1 MMADTGAT
9 HSCLKTADA
18 QHLPLS
24 ATGRMAK
31 TVGFSGQIQLI
42 PFTAPVSIQFEDR
55 EATMPILVSDH
66 TPMNLL
72 GRDIMCQLG
81 VQIDCTPRGLTLV
94 TIAAQMVQA
103 VGAKQVYWIGQF
115 GSEWI
120 KHIWEKWGTLIHAHN
135 GNLREPRCPLH
146 CTIMVDD
153 APSEE
158 REERWWR
165 ALGERRQVQLEAQC
179 IFLGPEGVGVQVRLD
194 DKLYREA
201 YDVDGATPHIT
212 IQVSIG
218 GRERQ
223 VGHMMKRARALPWAE
238 RAEEIVEG
246 VREIKGEPFLQI
258 RHCAELTGLPQI
270 VEVVEPHIPERNE
283 VRLTEY
289 TRNCP
294 FDNPYCLHGKYS
306 GVGYRCWDEKFHK
319 PLNREEQGELELQC
333 RTRKWKMMLVS
344 EGTDIHK
351 NQLLKQV
358 PEQVWAAGDF
368 DIGLVKS
375 VNPLEFKLKSGAKLP
390 YQKQYPLSPAATE
403 GIKDTIQGLLQA
415 GVIQEVSESRCNT
428 PIFPVLKADGVRW
441 RMVQDLRPVNEAV
454 EDWPADVPNPHT
466 LLTNIPADAEVF
478 SVIDMTQAFFSL
490 PLAEQCKEL
499 FTFRY
504 QGKIFVYN
512 RLPQGFKHSP
522 HIFNQALR
530 NDLKHLRCR
539 SSLLQYVDDLL
550 IASPDVETC
559 EKDTVTV
566 LRTLAEGGH
575 KVSRKKLQFAES
587 QVTYLGRL
595 ISQGQ
600 KGIAPDQIQAIVTLP
615 RPQTVRQMM
624 AFIGL
629 IGFSS
634 EWVECHEQK
643 IAPLR
648 AMIAN
653 AGTGNL
659 KNKLTWTIDGEEA
672 FHRMKGELQQ
682 APALALPDYT
692 KPFCLYVTVKKEEGR
707 DAYMAGIL
715 TQAQC
720 TGKSKR
726 AIAYYCTKL
735 DPVAQGYPPCYQ
747 GLEAIYTA
755 YEKASSVTMGWP
767 VVIYTS
773 HAVVQLTEQGRF
785 CLTPQRQLKYYD
797 LSFCPDVTIKT
808 CDSVTNPAD
817 RIPLEYEGTPH
828 ECVAESIAFSK
839 LRPDLESEPLADSEV
854 IYFVDGSSHSYD
866 NRTHA
871 GFSVVEMTAP
881 GEFITIMC
889 TPCRQPTSS
898 QKAEI
903 QSLTSACVLA
913 KGKRA
918 TIYTDSAYSHN
929 VCHIYGAQWKQRG
942 FKRADGSPIQH
953 QEQIQL
959 LLSAMMLPKRLAIC
973 KCKAHK
979 KGGDFVTLGNAR
991 ADEVAKEAALQA
1003 RMMGGETKEGQPHVI
1018 APLLQPTGFMTMPC
1032 PTACPYVKGNPSC
1045 KWCANYGPE
1054 HTHHMEPLCCAMCQ
1068 RGDCPVCYNKPCEP
1082 AKCVSESLML
1092 PVGRGQGRQAQAT
1105 ITLQPTV
1112 TIADI
1117 VQMQENA
1124 AHWEKEMWKQ
1134 RGAKQDH
1141 DKMWRNHEGLMV
1153 APTNLLSLLI
1163 SDAHDMDHCARGQ
1176 IKRKIYNEGFWAP
1189 NLQDVIDRKI
1199 EQCHVCNRFNVKPGL
1214 AAKPLGH
1221 IPLPAGPFKHVVM
1234 DYIDMGKTIRKFRY
1248 VLVVVDR
1255 FSRWVEACPAP
1266 GPDAETVIKFFT
1278 REIIPRFGIPEVI
1291 SSDNGKA
1298 FVEKTWKKIMQALG
1312 VKQRY
1317 GCIYHP
1323 QSQGM
1328 VERANGTLKAK
1339 IAKICASSNL
1349 NWLDALPIA
1358 LMHMRTQTNRS
1369 LNLSPHE
1376 ILTGR
1381 SFPSPRYR
1389 GEDRGPPL
1397 ELLQREIR
1405 QYVQQLS
1412 LVHKTVYAQALRR
1425 EPLQGP
1431 ADEVQRP
1438 IQPGDWV
1445 FVRVF
1450 KRSSLQPR
1458 REGPFQVTR
1467 ATPTAVQIRGSNVWY
1482 HLNFCCRAP
1491 DPSVPS
1497 AQPRHD
1503 GPPGHPPSTS
1513 DGPTPSPGQ
1522 ATQSPGLSGEPGPG
1536 DLPPGEGPSGAGS
1549 GGTFVPPAPLPPSF
1563 LHLHSPSSDPV
1574 AVSDGREPPASQH
1587 QSSGGLPTDHPWT
1600 RRDKTKDSMGNV
1612 DIVSS
1617 VDGMRNVDVVS
1628 NVQTSVK
1635 NKKMKSKGGKNAES
1649 IRRWLDAQETEGRTG
1664 HNMWYRWAEYTA
1676 KTTVPGK
1683 GCYVCSQAQ
1692 GDKVV
1697 IPVPWRSDDADI
1709 EPSNCYGPLKPVSY
1723 TPFAC
1728 MLIAGNRKGRET
1740 MKKRQQ
1746 YLDSDHGQFVLAYTT
1761 LLCTQSSGQRKYDT
1775 GYQCD
1780 KEFVDWPEL
1789 RQDEVVDYRIGQG
1802 FQFECFKQPIKER
1815 GAVDVG
1821 IFEGECNKTWT
1832 WVRRGTHQQG
1842 SWNSESDGWWTG
1854 ERQGAECSQNKQDY
1868 PEQAKG
1874 DLIMDVY
1881 DWWLK
1886 LPQEVPLADLWWACG
1901 KRRGLTSTLPAKWTG
1916 VCTRVTMMQGA
1927 KIMTWSSKRK
1937 SAKQEKDSRNKR
1949 DSPEM
1954 RQRVAREVGR
1964 MSPPAG
1970 SESGELK
1977 GKSEITRFEYA
1988 GYLDAIGQPRGIPE
2002 QYKARNEVKAG
2013 FESILPQI
2021 AINKNVEWINY
2032 IYYNQ
2037 QRFINHSHD
2046 ALQALGTQLDAT
2058 SRMAVQ
2064 NRMVL
2069 DWMLAKEGGV
2079 CAKFGSYCC
2088 TYIPNNTAPDGA
2100 FTKAMIKLRRLRDEV
2115 TENAGKNTFES
2126 PLTGWFQNAFGFGW
2140 GAWAAKVLMGIVL
2153 ATLAISL
2160 IICCLVPVLRSL
2172 AVRLVASK
2180 LPQMPLVLQFDE
2192 DCNMLLR
2199 GSQDLLDSY
2208 IDSPVIDPVTVMVPT
2223 DVGEGDILLWEQSSD
2238 TETKASQGKGMMV

>member
-1 MMADTGAT
+1 M
-9 HSCLKTADA
+9 
-18 QHLPLS
+18 
-24 ATGRMAK
+24 
-31 TVGFSGQIQLI
+31 
-42 PFTAPVSIQFEDR
+42 
-55 EATMPILVSDH
+55 
-66 TPMNLL
+66 
-72 GRDIMCQLG
+72 
-81 VQIDCTPRGLTLV
+81 
-94 TIAAQMVQA
+94 
-103 VGAKQVYWIGQF
+103 
-115 GSEWI
+115 
-120 KHIWEKWGTLIHAHN
+120 
-135 GNLREPRCPLH
+135 GN
-146 CTIMVDD
+146 
-153 APSEE
+153 
-158 REERWWR
+158 
-165 ALGERRQVQLEAQC
+165 
-179 IFLGPEGVGVQVRLD
+179 
-194 DKLYREA
+194 
-201 YDVDGATPHIT
+201 
-212 IQVSIG
+212 
-218 GRERQ
+218 
-223 VGHMMKRARALPWAE
+223 
-238 RAEEIVEG
+238 
-246 VREIKGEPFLQI
+246 
-258 RHCAELTGLPQI
+258 
-270 VEVVEPHIPERNE
+270 
-283 VRLTEY
+283 
-289 TRNCP
+289 
-294 FDNPYCLHGKYS
+294 S

-319 PLNREEQGELELQC
+319 PLDRVEQGELELQC
-333 RTRKWKMMLVS
+333 RTRKWKMMMMS
-344 EGTDIHK
+344 EGTDVHK

-358 PEQVWAAGDF
+358 PEQVWATGDF

-403 GIKDTIQGLLQA
+403 GIKNTIQGLLQA

-512 RLPQGFKHSP
+512 RLPQGFKLSP

-539 SSLLQYVDDLL
+539 SSLLLYVDDLL
-550 IASPDVETC
+550 IASPDVETY
-559 EKDTVTV
+559 EKDTITV
-566 LRTLAEGGH
+566 LRALAEGGH

-692 KPFCLYVTVKKEEGR
+692 KPFCLYVNVKKEEGH

-735 DPVAQGYPPCYQ
+735 HPVAQGYPPCYQ

-785 CLTPQRQLKYYD
+785 L
-797 LSFCPDVTIKT
+797 
-808 CDSVTNPAD
+808 
-817 RIPLEYEGTPH
+817 
-828 ECVAESIAFSK
+828 
-839 LRPDLESEPLADSEV
+839 
-854 IYFVDGSSHSYD
+854 
-866 NRTHA
+866 
-871 GFSVVEMTAP
+871 
-881 GEFITIMC
+881 
-889 TPCRQPTSS
+889 
-898 QKAEI
+898 
-903 QSLTSACVLA
+903 
-913 KGKRA
+913 
-918 TIYTDSAYSHN
+918 
-929 VCHIYGAQWKQRG
+929 
-942 FKRADGSPIQH
+942 
-953 QEQIQL
+953 
-959 LLSAMMLPKRLAIC
+959 
-973 KCKAHK
+973 
-979 KGGDFVTLGNAR
+979 
-991 ADEVAKEAALQA
+991 
-1003 RMMGGETKEGQPHVI
+1003 
-1018 APLLQPTGFMTMPC
+1018 
-1032 PTACPYVKGNPSC
+1032 
-1045 KWCANYGPE
+1045 
-1054 HTHHMEPLCCAMCQ
+1054 
-1068 RGDCPVCYNKPCEP
+1068 
-1082 AKCVSESLML
+1082 
-1092 PVGRGQGRQAQAT
+1092 
-1105 ITLQPTV
+1105 
-1112 TIADI
+1112 
-1117 VQMQENA
+1117 QMQENA

-1141 DKMWRNHEGLMV
+1141 DKMWRNHKGLMV

-1199 EQCHVCNRFNVKPGL
+1199 EQYHVCNRFNVKPGL

-1339 IAKICASSNL
+1339 IAKICTSSNL

-1381 SFPSPRYR
+1381 SFPSPCYR

-1425 EPLQGP
+1425 ESLQGP

-1438 IQPGDWV
+1438 IQPGDWL

-1458 REGPFQVTR
+1458 REGPFQLTR
-1467 ATPTAVQIRGSNVWY
+1467 ATLTPTL
-1482 HLNFCCRAP
+1482 H
-1491 DPSVPS
+1491 
-1497 AQPRHD
+1497 
-1503 GPPGHPPSTS
+1503 
-1513 DGPTPSPGQ
+1513 
-1522 ATQSPGLSGEPGPG
+1522 GEPGPG

-1549 GGTFVPPAPLPPSF
+1549 GGTFVL
-1563 LHLHSPSSDPV
+1563 LSSDPV

-1587 QSSGGLPTDHPWT
+1587 QPSRDLPTNHPWT
-1600 RRDKTKDSMGNV
+1600 SL
-1612 DIVSS
+1612 
-1617 VDGMRNVDVVS
+1617 
-1628 NVQTSVK
+1628 Q
-1635 NKKMKSKGGKNAES
+1635 
-1649 IRRWLDAQETEGRTG
+1649 
-1664 HNMWYRWAEYTA
+1664 
-1676 KTTVPGK
+1676 P
-1683 GCYVCSQAQ
+1683 
-1692 GDKVV
+1692 
-1697 IPVPWRSDDADI
+1697 
-1709 EPSNCYGPLKPVSY
+1709 
-1723 TPFAC
+1723 
-1728 MLIAGNRKGRET
+1728 
-1740 MKKRQQ
+1740 
-1746 YLDSDHGQFVLAYTT
+1746 LDSAFIHAH
-1761 LLCTQSSGQRKYDT
+1761 
-1775 GYQCD
+1775 
-1780 KEFVDWPEL
+1780 PEL
-1789 RQDEVVDYRIGQG
+1789 APRLS
-1802 FQFECFKQPIKER
+1802 
-1815 GAVDVG
+1815 
-1821 IFEGECNKTWT
+1821 W
-1832 WVRRGTHQQG
+1832 G
-1842 SWNSESDGWWTG
+1842 SS
-1854 ERQGAECSQNKQDY
+1854 
-1868 PEQAKG
+1868 
-1874 DLIMDVY
+1874 
-1881 DWWLK
+1881 
-1886 LPQEVPLADLWWACG
+1886 
-1901 KRRGLTSTLPAKWTG
+1901 PAPDPPAFPPAPG
-1916 VCTRVTMMQGA
+1916 
-1927 KIMTWSSKRK
+1927 SS
-1937 SAKQEKDSRNKR
+1937 AAPD
-1949 DSPEM
+1949 PP
-1954 RQRVAREVGR
+1954 AFPPAPT
-1964 MSPPAG
+1964 SPPAPDPPAFPPAPA
-1970 SESGELK
+1970 SPPASDPPAF
-1977 GKSEITRFEYA
+1977 S
-1988 GYLDAIGQPRGIPE
+1988 P
-2002 QYKARNEVKAG
+2002 
-2013 FESILPQI
+2013 
-2021 AINKNVEWINY
+2021 
-2032 IYYNQ
+2032 
-2037 QRFINHSHD
+2037 
-2046 ALQALGTQLDAT
+2046 
-2058 SRMAVQ
+2058 
-2064 NRMVL
+2064 
-2069 DWMLAKEGGV
+2069 
-2079 CAKFGSYCC
+2079 
-2088 TYIPNNTAPDGA
+2088 APDPPV
-2100 FTKAMIKLRRLRDEV
+2100 FYPWNLSRPWPPRLLPSPVPDPP
-2115 TENAGKNTFES
+2115 TFSLAPGPPLVSDPPSVAPTSGSDSGLPLSFPFPPAS
-2126 PLTGWFQNAFGFGW
+2126 P
-2140 GAWAAKVLMGIVL
+2140 VL
-2153 ATLAISL
+2153 AFPRTPGYDTLDPSALSSPDFPTL
-2160 IICCLVPVLRSL
+2160 SHLVPP
-2172 AVRLVASK
+2172 AS
-2180 LPQMPLVLQFDE
+2180 P
-2192 DCNMLLR
+2192 
-2199 GSQDLLDSY
+2199 
-2208 IDSPVIDPVTVMVPT
+2208 SPVLPHPRTP
-2223 DVGEGDILLWEQSSD
+2223 GFSPSPSS
-2238 TETKASQGKGMMV
+2238 SPSPRPLP